1 MEEKNRIKFGG
12 SAEGSREPNQD
23 IMSTLDKNSGFQDKD
38 KQLTIIKVMGV
49 GGGGNNAIN
58 HMYMQNIEGVSFVV
72 LNTDR
77 QQLNE
82 SPVPNRVLLG
92 PNITHGLG
100 AGNVPEIARRAAE
113 ESEAEIAAL
122 FDDDTKMV
130 FITAGMGGGTGT
142 GAAPVVARIAQ
153 QKGVLTIGIVTI
165 PFLFEG
171 PKKILK
177 ALAGADEMGK
187 YVDALLIINNQRLTE
202 IYKDLDFTNAFGK
215 ADDTLTIAARSISDL
230 ITVNG
235 RINLDFNDV
244 NTTLRDGGAAIIS
257 SGYGTGERRVTKAI
271 ENALESP
278 LLKNRDVYG
287 SQRILMNFYYNPKS
301 ESPLLMEEMNEI
313 QEFMAN
319 FDQDVDVIWG
329 MAFDDTLED
338 KIKVTVLASGF
349 NVSLD
354 KEAPIPAIK
363 TPTSRDEQVPA
374 EPKIAAAQRLA
385 DEYGADAI
393 TDLQLKQNKARYI
406 VLTPEEMDD
415 DDVIDMIEKTPTYK
429 RKPDFRNQIK
439 ERQNASSQERP
450 VEVPKSPKRGNNN
463 EQTINFGDFGE

>member
-1 MEEKNRIKFGG
+1 MEDNNINFGG
-12 SAEGSREPNQD
+12 MSQSSREPGMD
-23 IMSTLDKNSGFQDKD
+23 IMSTLEKNSGFQDKG
-38 KQLTIIKVMGV
+38 QMPTIIKVMGV

-72 LNTDR
+72 LNTDK

-92 PNITHGLG
+92 PNTTHGLG
-100 AGNVPEIARRAAE
+100 AGNIPETAKRAAE
-113 ESEAEIAAL
+113 ESENEIAQL

-142 GAAPVVARIAQ
+142 GAAPVVARIAHE
-153 QKGVLTIGIVTI
+153 KGVLTIGIVTI

-230 ITVNG
+230 ITVKG
-235 RINLDFNDV
+235 KINLDFNDV
-244 NTTLRDGGAAIIS
+244 NTTLRNGGAAIIS
-257 SGYGTGERRVTKAI
+257 SGYGTGERRVTRAI
-271 ENALESP
+271 EDALESP

-287 SQRILMNFYYNPKS
+287 SQKILMNFYYNPKS
-301 ESPLLMEEMNEI
+301 DHPLLMDEMNEI

-319 FDQDVDVIWG
+319 FDQEVDVIWG
-329 MAFDDTLED
+329 MAFDNTLED
-338 KIKVTVLASGF
+338 QIKVTVLASGF

-354 KEAPIPAIK
+354 KEAPVPTVQ
-363 TPTSRDEQVPA
+363 TPRRETVHAD
-374 EPKIAAAQRLA
+374 PKITDAQRLK
-385 DEYGADAI
+385 DEYGDKAI
-393 TDLQLKQNKARYI
+393 TDMTLRQLSARYF
-406 VLTPEEMDD
+406 VFTHEQMDD
-415 DDVIDMIEKTPTYK
+415 DDVIDMIEKKPTFS
-429 RKPDFRNQIK
+429 RRPDFRNQIK
-439 ERQNASSQERP
+439 ERQLAASNERP
-450 VEVPKSPKRGNNN
+450 VEVPKSSKRPATGDS
-463 EQTINFGDFGE
+463 QTIDFGEN

>member
-1 MEEKNRIKFGG
+1 MEENNIQFGG
-12 SAEGSREPNQD
+12 EPMTPGAGHD
-23 IMSTLDKNSGFQDKD
+23 ILSTLDQNSGFQDKN
-38 KQLTIIKVMGV
+38 KPMTIIKVMGV

-92 PNITHGLG
+92 PNTTHGLG
-100 AGNVPEIARRAAE
+100 AGNIPETARRAAE

-142 GAAPVVARIAQ
+142 GAAPVVARIAHE
-153 QKGVLTIGIVTI
+153 KGVLTIGIVTI

-171 PKKILK
+171 PRKILK
-177 ALAGADEMGK
+177 ALDGADEMGK

-230 ITVNG
+230 ITVKG
-235 RINLDFNDV
+235 KINLDFNDV
-244 NTTLRDGGAAIIS
+244 NTTLRNGGPAIIS

-271 ENALESP
+271 GNALESP

-287 SQRILMNFYYNPKS
+287 SRKILMNFYYNPES

-319 FDQDVDVIWG
+319 FDQEVDVIWG
-329 MAFDDTLED
+329 MAFDNTLAD
-338 KIKVTVLASGF
+338 QIKVTVLASGF

-354 KEAPIPAIK
+354 KEAPVSAVSSTRREPVAAES
-363 TPTSRDEQVPA
+363 PRMRDDE
-374 EPKIAAAQRLA
+374 RLKE
-385 DEYGADAI
+385 EYGVKAVTEI
-393 TDLQLKQNKARYI
+393 TLNQLRARYY
-406 VLTPEEMDD
+406 VFTPDQYDD
-415 DDVIDMIEKTPTYK
+415 DDIIDMFEKTPTYK
-429 RKPDFRNQIK
+429 RKSDFRNQIK
-439 ERQNASSQERP
+439 ERQQAAESQEKP
-450 VEVPKSPKRGNNN
+450 VEVPKSTRRTVSGDS
-463 EQTINFGDFGE
+463 QTIDFGE

>member
-1 MEEKNRIKFGG
+1 MDKDRIKFTGEDQ
-12 SAEGSREPNQD
+12 SSDAQKRD
-23 IMSTLDKNSGFQDKD
+23 IMSTLDKDSGFSDKE
-38 KQLTIIKVMGV
+38 KPLTIIKVMGV

-92 PNITHGLG
+92 PNTTHGLG

-153 QKGVLTIGIVTI
+153 GRGVLTIGIVTI

-177 ALAGADEMGK
+177 ALDGADEMGK

-235 RINLDFNDV
+235 KINLDFNDV

-287 SQRILMNFYYNPKS
+287 SQKILMNFYYNPNS
-301 ESPLLMEEMNEI
+301 EAPLLMDEMNEI

-319 FDQDVDVIWG
+319 FDQEVDVIWG
-329 MAFDDTLED
+329 MAFDNTLED

-354 KEAPIPAIK
+354 KEAPVQTVSSA
-363 TPTSRDEQVPA
+363 SRRVQEVA
-374 EPKIAAAQRLA
+374 EPKMSDAERLKQ
-385 DEYGADAI
+385 EYGDKAI
-393 TDLQLKQNKARYI
+393 SDLTLKQLSARYI
-406 VLTPEEMDD
+406 VLTPDEMDD
-415 DDVIDMIEKTPTYK
+415 DDVIDMIEKTPTFG
-429 RKPDFRNQIK
+429 RKPDFRNQLK
-439 ERQNASSQERP
+439 ERQQAVSQDKP
-450 VEVPKSPKRGNNN
+450 VEVPKSTTKRGNSN
-463 EQTINFGDFGE
+463 EQTIDFGE

>member
-1 MEEKNRIKFGG
+1 MNENNIKFGG
-12 SAEGSREPNQD
+12 NNQGSREPGQD
-23 IMSTLDKNSGFQDKD
+23 IMSTLDQNSGFQDKE
-38 KQLTIIKVMGV
+38 KTRTIIKVMGV

-92 PNITHGLG
+92 PNTTHGLG
-100 AGNVPEIARRAAE
+100 AGNVPDVARRAAE

-142 GAAPVVARIAQ
+142 GAAPVVARIAHE
-153 QKGVLTIGIVTI
+153 KGVLTIGIVTI

-177 ALAGADEMGK
+177 ALGGADEMGK

-230 ITVNG
+230 ITVKG
-235 RINLDFNDV
+235 KINLDFNDV
-244 NTTLRDGGAAIIS
+244 NTTLRNGGAAIIS
-257 SGYGTGERRVTKAI
+257 SGYGTGERRVTRAI
-271 ENALESP
+271 EDALESP

-287 SQRILMNFYYNPKS
+287 SQKILMNFYYNPNS
-301 ESPLLMEEMNEI
+301 EAPLLMDEMNEI

-319 FDQDVDVIWG
+319 FDQEVDVIWG
-329 MAFDDTLED
+329 MAFDNTLED

-354 KEAPIPAIK
+354 KESPV
-363 TPTSRDEQVPA
+363 PTVPSPRREPVHA
-374 EPKIAAAQRLA
+374 DPKISDAQRLK
-385 DEYGADAI
+385 DEYGDKAI
-393 TDLQLKQNKARYI
+393 TDMTLRQLSARYI
-406 VLTPEEMDD
+406 VLSPEEMDD
-415 DDVIDMIEKTPTYK
+415 DDVIDMIEKTPTFG

-439 ERQNASSQERP
+439 ERQQAASMDRP
-450 VEVPKSPKRGNNN
+450 VEVPKATKRTSSGDS
-463 EQTINFGDFGE
+463 QTINFGDESFN

>member
-1 MEEKNRIKFGG
+1 MDNEIKFGG
-12 SAEGSREPNQD
+12 KDQSSRAAGGD
-23 IMSTLDKNSGFQDKD
+23 IMSTLDQNSSFLEKNKP
-38 KQLTIIKVMGV
+38 LTIIKVMGV

-92 PNITHGLG
+92 PNTTHGLG
-100 AGNVPEIARRAAE
+100 AGNIPEIARRAAE

-142 GAAPVVARIAQ
+142 GAAPVVARIAHE
-153 QKGVLTIGIVTI
+153 KGVLTIGIVTI

-230 ITVNG
+230 ITVKG
-235 RINLDFNDV
+235 KINLDFNDV
-244 NTTLRDGGAAIIS
+244 NTTLRNGGAAIIS
-257 SGYGTGERRVTKAI
+257 SGYGLGERRVTKAI

-287 SQRILMNFYYNPKS
+287 SQKILMNFYYNPNS
-301 ESPLLMEEMNEI
+301 EAPLLMEEMNEI

-319 FDQDVDVIWG
+319 FDQEVDVIWG
-329 MAFDDTLED
+329 MAFDSTLED
-338 KIKVTVLASGF
+338 QIKVTVLASGF

-354 KEAPIPAIK
+354 KEAPVPSVS
-363 TPTSRDEQVPA
+363 TTTTRRDPVSA
-374 EPKIAAAQRLA
+374 DPKMTDAQRLK
-385 DEYGADAI
+385 DEYGDKAI
-393 TDLQLKQNKARYI
+393 TDMTLRQLSARYI

-415 DDVIDMIEKTPTYK
+415 DDVIDLIEKTPTFG
-429 RKPDFRNQIK
+429 RKPDFRTQLK
-439 ERQNASSQERP
+439 ERQQAVSQDKP
-450 VEVPKSPKRGNNN
+450 VEVPKSAKRGNGNGSS
-463 EQTINFGDFGE
+463 QTIEFDFGDN

>member
-1 MEEKNRIKFGG
+1 MEEENIRFGG
-12 SAEGSREPNQD
+12 EHVTPGAGHD
-23 IMSTLDKNSGFQDKD
+23 IMSTLDQNSGFQDN
-38 KQLTIIKVMGV
+38 KQMPTIIKVMGV

-58 HMYMQNIEGVSFVV
+58 HMYLQNIEGVSFVV

-92 PNITHGLG
+92 PNTTHGLG
-100 AGNVPEIARRAAE
+100 AGNVPEIAQRAAE

-142 GAAPVVARIAQ
+142 GAAPVVARIAK

-215 ADDTLTIAARSISDL
+215 ADDTLTVAARSISDL

-244 NTTLRDGGAAIIS
+244 NTTLRNGGAAIIS

-271 ENALESP
+271 EDALESP

-287 SQRILMNFYYNPKS
+287 SQKILMNFYYNPNS
-301 ESPLLMEEMNEI
+301 EYPLLMDEMNEV

-319 FDQDVDVIWG
+319 FDQGVDVIWG
-329 MAFDDTLED
+329 MAFDTTLED
-338 KIKVTVLASGF
+338 QIKVTVLASGF

-354 KEAPIPAIK
+354 KESPIQTNSPRPRPVTQETAK
-363 TPTSRDEQVPA
+363 MSDD
-374 EPKIAAAQRLA
+374 KRLEM
-385 DEYGADAI
+385 EYGSKAI
-393 TDLQLKQNKARYI
+393 SELQHNQLRARYY
-406 VLTPEEMDD
+406 VLSPDELDD
-415 DDVIDMIEKTPTYK
+415 DDVIDMLEKTPTFG
-429 RKPDFRNQIK
+429 RKQNFRDQIK
-439 ERQNASSQERP
+439 ERQQQTVVQEKP
-450 VEVPKSPKRGNNN
+450 VEVPKTSSKRASN
-463 EQTINFGDFGE
+463 EQTINFGE

>member
-1 MEEKNRIKFGG
+1 MDSNKIRFDSGK
-12 SAEGSREPNQD
+12 GSRAAGSD
-23 IMSTLDKNSGFQDKD
+23 IMSTLEKDSAFSDKEKIR
-38 KQLTIIKVMGV
+38 TIIKVMGV

-92 PNITHGLG
+92 PNTTHGLG

-113 ESEAEIAAL
+113 ESEAEIASL

-171 PKKILK
+171 SKKILK
-177 ALAGADEMGK
+177 ALDGADEMGK

-287 SQRILMNFYYNPKS
+287 SKRILMNFYYNPNS

-319 FDQDVDVIWG
+319 FDQEVDVIWG
-329 MAFDDTLED
+329 IAFDNTLED
-338 KIKVTVLASGF
+338 QIKVTVLASGF
-349 NVSLD
+349 TVSLD
-354 KEAPIPAIK
+354 KESSPSPMVQTRK
-363 TPTSRDEQVPA
+363 SRETVTA
-374 EPKIAAAQRLA
+374 EPTNKISAAQRLA

-393 TDLQLKQNKARYI
+393 NEIVLKQNKARYF
-406 VLTPEEMDD
+406 VFTPDQMDD
-415 DDVIDMIEKTPTYK
+415 DDIIDMLEKSPTFG
-429 RKPDFRNQIK
+429 RKPDFRNQVK
-439 ERQNASSQERP
+439 ERQQASSMDHP
-450 VEVPKSPKRGNNN
+450 VEVPKVTRRPANTGDS
-463 EQTINFGDFGE
+463 QTIDFGE

>member
-1 MEEKNRIKFGG
+1 MQDNINFSGNG
-12 SAEGSREPNQD
+12 QGAHEPGVD
-23 IMSTLDKNSGFQDKD
+23 IMSKVGENPGFQEETK
-38 KQLTIIKVMGV
+38 LPTIIKVMGV

-58 HMYMQNIEGVSFVV
+58 HMYQQNIEGVSFVV

-92 PNITHGLG
+92 PNTTHGLG
-100 AGNVPEIARRAAE
+100 AGNVPETAKRAAE
-113 ESEAEIAAL
+113 ESEAEIAQL

-171 PKKILK
+171 QKKILK
-177 ALAGADEMGK
+177 ALNGADEMSK

-202 IYKDLDFTNAFGK
+202 IYSDLDFTNAFGK

-230 ITVNG
+230 ITVKG
-235 RINLDFNDV
+235 VINLDFNDV
-244 NTTLRDGGAAIIS
+244 NTTLRNGGAAIIS
-257 SGYGTGERRVTKAI
+257 SGYGKGERRVTKAI
-271 ENALESP
+271 EDALESP

-287 SQRILMNFYYNPKS
+287 SHRVLMNVYFNPNS
-301 ESPLLMEEMNEI
+301 GQQLLMKELDEI
-313 QEFMAN
+313 QEFMAQ
-319 FDQDVDVIWG
+319 FSQEVDVIWG
-329 MAFDDTLED
+329 TAHDTTLEEE
-338 KIKVTVLASGF
+338 IKVTVLAAGF

-354 KEAPIPAIK
+354 KEAPVQEVSIRRGPEVA
-363 TPTSRDEQVPA
+363 TAPMSDA
-374 EPKIAAAQRLA
+374 EKMIR
-385 DEYGADAI
+385 EYGDKAI
-393 TDLQLKQNKARYI
+393 RDLASTQQRAKYV
-406 VLTPEEMDD
+406 VLEPNEMDD
-415 DDVIDMIEKTPTYK
+415 DDVIDMLENTPTYK

-439 ERQNASSQERP
+439 ERQASAQGRTP
-450 VEVPKSPKRGNNN
+450 EVPKPMRPAGGN
-463 EQTINFGDFGE
+463 EQATISWDD

>member
-1 MEEKNRIKFGG
+1 MDSKKI
-12 SAEGSREPNQD
+12 D
-23 IMSTLDKNSGFQDKD
+23 IMSTLDQKSGFDDKA
-38 KQLTIIKVMGV
+38 KSPTIIKVMGV

-58 HMYMQNIEGVSFVV
+58 HMYNQNIEGVSFVV

-92 PNITHGLG
+92 PNTTHGLG
-100 AGNVPEIARRAAE
+100 AGNVPEVARRAAE
-113 ESEAEIAAL
+113 ESENDISAL

-142 GAAPVVARIAQ
+142 GAAPVVARIAHE
-153 QKGVLTIGIVTI
+153 KGVLTIGIVTI

-177 ALAGADEMGK
+177 ALGGADEMGK

-215 ADDTLTIAARSISDL
+215 ADDTLTIAARSISEL
-230 ITVNG
+230 ITVKG

-244 NTTLRDGGAAIIS
+244 NTTLRDGGNAIIS

-271 ENALESP
+271 EDALESP

-287 SQRILMNFYYNPKS
+287 AKKILMNFYYNPKS
-301 ESPLLMEEMNEI
+301 ESPLLMDEMNEI

-319 FDQDVDVIWG
+319 FDQGVDVIWG
-329 MAFDDTLED
+329 MAFDTTLED
-338 KIKVTVLASGF
+338 QIKVTVLASGF
-349 NVSLD
+349 NVSLAGETTD
-354 KEAPIPAIK
+354 SPKAPTRVIRETVASDSK
-363 TPTSRDEQVPA
+363 SAND
-374 EPKIAAAQRLA
+374 RLA
-385 DEYGADAI
+385 EEYGAEAI
-393 TDLQLKQNKARYI
+393 NDFNLKQNKARYI
-406 VLTPEEMDD
+406 VLNPEEMDD
-415 DDVIDMIEKTPTYK
+415 DDIIDLIEKSPTYG
-429 RKPDFRNQIK
+429 RKPDLRNQMK
-439 ERQNASSQERP
+439 ERQHAAANLDRP
-450 VEVPKSPKRGNNN
+450 VEVPKSPKRPSSTGDS
-463 EQTINFGDFGE
+463 QTIDFGE

>member
-1 MEEKNRIKFGG
+1 MNENNIKFGG
-12 SAEGSREPNQD
+12 NNQGSRGPGQD
-23 IMSTLDKNSGFQDKD
+23 IMSTLDQNSGFQDKE
-38 KQLTIIKVMGV
+38 KTRTIIKVMGV

-92 PNITHGLG
+92 PNTTHGLG
-100 AGNVPEIARRAAE
+100 AGNVPDVARRAAE

-142 GAAPVVARIAQ
+142 GAAPVVARIAHE
-153 QKGVLTIGIVTI
+153 KGVLTIGIVTI

-177 ALAGADEMGK
+177 ALGGADEMGK

-230 ITVNG
+230 ITVKG
-235 RINLDFNDV
+235 KINLDFNDV
-244 NTTLRDGGAAIIS
+244 NTTLRNGGAAIIS
-257 SGYGTGERRVTKAI
+257 SGYGTGERRVTRAI
-271 ENALESP
+271 EDALESP

-287 SQRILMNFYYNPKS
+287 SQKILMNFYYNPNS
-301 ESPLLMEEMNEI
+301 EAPLLMDEMNEI

-319 FDQDVDVIWG
+319 FDQEVDVIWG
-329 MAFDDTLED
+329 MAFDNTLED
-338 KIKVTVLASGF
+338 QIKVTVLASGF

-354 KEAPIPAIK
+354 KESPV
-363 TPTSRDEQVPA
+363 PTVQSPRREPVHAD
-374 EPKIAAAQRLA
+374 PKITDAQRLK
-385 DEYGADAI
+385 DEYGDKAI
-393 TDLQLKQNKARYI
+393 TDMTLRQLSARYI
-406 VLTPEEMDD
+406 VLSPEEMDD
-415 DDVIDMIEKTPTYK
+415 DDVIDMIEKTPTFG

-439 ERQNASSQERP
+439 ERQQAASMDRP
-450 VEVPKSPKRGNNN
+450 VEVPKATKRTSSGDS
-463 EQTINFGDFGE
+463 QTINFGEESF

>member
-1 MEEKNRIKFGG
+1 MNENNIKFGG
-12 SAEGSREPNQD
+12 NNQGSREPGQD
-23 IMSTLDKNSGFQDKD
+23 IMSTLDQNSGFQDKE
-38 KQLTIIKVMGV
+38 KTRTIIKVMGV

-92 PNITHGLG
+92 PNTTHGLG
-100 AGNVPEIARRAAE
+100 AGNVPDVARRAAE

-142 GAAPVVARIAQ
+142 GAAPVVARIAHE
-153 QKGVLTIGIVTI
+153 KGVLTIGIVTI

-177 ALAGADEMGK
+177 ALGGADEMGK

-215 ADDTLTIAARSISDL
+215 ADDTLTIAARSISDM
-230 ITVNG
+230 ITVKG
-235 RINLDFNDV
+235 KINLDFNDV
-244 NTTLRDGGAAIIS
+244 NTTLRNGGAAIIS
-257 SGYGTGERRVTKAI
+257 SGYGTGERRVTRAI
-271 ENALESP
+271 EDALESP

-287 SQRILMNFYYNPKS
+287 SQKILMNFYYNPNS
-301 ESPLLMEEMNEI
+301 EAPLLMDEMNEI

-319 FDQDVDVIWG
+319 FDQEVDVIWG
-329 MAFDDTLED
+329 MAFDNTLED
-338 KIKVTVLASGF
+338 QIKVTVLASGF

-354 KEAPIPAIK
+354 KESPV
-363 TPTSRDEQVPA
+363 PTVQSPRREPVHAD
-374 EPKIAAAQRLA
+374 PKITDAQRLK
-385 DEYGADAI
+385 DEYGDKAI
-393 TDLQLKQNKARYI
+393 TDMTLRQLSARYI
-406 VLTPEEMDD
+406 VLSPEEMDD
-415 DDVIDMIEKTPTYK
+415 DDVIDMIEKTPTFG

-439 ERQNASSQERP
+439 ERQQAASMDRP
-450 VEVPKSPKRGNNN
+450 VEVPKATKRTSSGDS
-463 EQTINFGDFGE
+463 QTINFGEESF

>member
-1 MEEKNRIKFGG
+1 MEENDIKFGG
-12 SAEGSREPNQD
+12 EYTTPGAGHD
-23 IMSTLDKNSGFQDKD
+23 ILSTLDQNSGFSEKN
-38 KQLTIIKVMGV
+38 KPMTIIKVMGV

-92 PNITHGLG
+92 PNTTHGLG
-100 AGNVPEIARRAAE
+100 AGNIPETARRAAE
-113 ESEAEIAAL
+113 ESESEIAAL
-122 FDDDTKMV
+122 FDDNTKMV

-142 GAAPVVARIAQ
+142 GAAPVVARVAHE
-153 QKGVLTIGIVTI
+153 KGVLTIGIVTI

-171 PKKILK
+171 SRKILK

-202 IYKDLDFTNAFGK
+202 IYKDLDFTNAFAK

-230 ITVNG
+230 ITVKG
-235 RINLDFNDV
+235 KINLDFNDV
-244 NTTLRDGGAAIIS
+244 NTTLRNGGAAIIS
-257 SGYGTGERRVTKAI
+257 SGYGTGEHRVTKAI

-287 SQRILMNFYYNPKS
+287 SQKILMNFYYNPNS
-301 ESPLLMEEMNEI
+301 EAPLLMEEMNEI

-319 FDQDVDVIWG
+319 FDQEVDVIWG
-329 MAFDDTLED
+329 MAFDSTLED
-338 KIKVTVLASGF
+338 QIKVTVLASGF

-354 KEAPIPAIK
+354 KEAPVSPVSAGGRKPVVETQK
-363 TPTSRDEQVPA
+363 T
-374 EPKIAAAQRLA
+374 AADRLK
-385 DEYGADAI
+385 DEYGDKAI
-393 TDLQLKQNKARYI
+393 SELTLNQLRARYY
-406 VLTPEEMDD
+406 VLTPDEYDD

-429 RKPDFRNQIK
+429 RKSDFRNQIK
-439 ERQNASSQERP
+439 ERQQAVTPEKP
-450 VEVPKSPKRGNNN
+450 VEVPKTSKRNVSGDS
-463 EQTINFGDFGE
+463 QTIDFGEN

>member
-1 MEEKNRIKFGG
+1 MDNQEINFNGNDQ
-12 SAEGSREPNQD
+12 SSREPGHD
-23 IMSTLDKNSGFQDKD
+23 IYSTLERDSGFSDKD
-38 KQLTIIKVMGV
+38 KPMTIIKVMGV

-92 PNITHGLG
+92 PNTTHGLG

-113 ESEAEIAAL
+113 ESENEIAAL

-142 GAAPVVARIAQ
+142 GAAPVVARIAH

-171 PKKILK
+171 PRKILK

-202 IYKDLDFTNAFGK
+202 IYSDLDFTNAFGK

-230 ITVNG
+230 ITVKG
-235 RINLDFNDV
+235 KINLDFNDV
-244 NTTLRDGGAAIIS
+244 NTTLRNGGAAIIS

-287 SQRILMNFYYNPKS
+287 SQKILMNFYYNPNS
-301 ESPLLMEEMNEI
+301 DAPLLMEEMNEI

-319 FDQDVDVIWG
+319 FDQEVDVIWG
-329 MAFDDTLED
+329 MAYDSTLED
-338 KIKVTVLASGF
+338 QIKVTVLASGF
-349 NVSLD
+349 NLSIEQ
-354 KEAPIPAIK
+354 EAHVQS
-363 TPTSRDEQVPA
+363 TSASTRREPVKA
-374 EPKIAAAQRLA
+374 EPKMSDTERLEIEYGTKAINELTHNQLRARYFVLTA
-385 DEYGADAI
+385 DE
-393 TDLQLKQNKARYI
+393 L
-406 VLTPEEMDD
+406 DD
-415 DDVIDMIEKTPTYK
+415 DDVIDMLEKTPTYK
-429 RKPDFRNQIK
+429 RKQDFRNQLK
-439 ERQNASSQERP
+439 ERQQAGSQDKP
-450 VEVPKSPKRGNNN
+450 VEVPKTAAKRTG
-463 EQTINFGDFGE
+463 ESQQTTIDFGE